1 MRSKQ
6 QKHLLFNRTVLLA
19 IGLLAVQQVIVASS
33 TIWITR
39 LIAHIQEGSISFFS
53 LGLYLASLFLP
64 YFPGAAALIEIA
76 KAQFRANVDFVKCFS
91 DTYKGQVVE
100 WANTSHH
107 LTKSSI
113 LTSEASQTINGYL
126 DYIYHFASC
135 GLNVA
140 FNLLVLAFVIEPLL
154 LVPYAIGVA
163 LAFVILKMQKGWKKT
178 LSLRAQQSRIK
189 WVSMLIKAWDNIL
202 LNNKYNFRI
211 WEKKVTQRA
220 RRFIG
225 SNVKLEAFSQ
235 GISVGMAFILL
246 GPTFAFICYL
256 AATRVQ
262 DLTWLA
268 MMVVALPR
276 LFQVMSYSYEM
287 LFVLADFPMQKSRLE
302 TVLKILEPSELFDIS
317 KAHRALDGRIHWD
330 KINIGYDNNDSFLP
344 KQFLESVPEKGRYT
358 LQGENGSGKTS
369 LLLLLKMLQG
379 ESAFYLP
386 AKHDLTFQHSKD
398 GLSTGQFARKTLE
411 ELLANLD
418 APLILLDE
426 WDANLDKENIEKFSA
441 LIESLSLKK
450 CVIES
455 RHLRH

>member
-1 MRSKQ
+1 MPSKL
-6 QKHLLFNRTVLLA
+6 QKHFLFNRTVLIA
-19 IGLLAVQQVIVASS
+19 IGLLVIQQCIVASS

-39 LIAHIQEGSISFFS
+39 LIAHIQEGGISFFFLS
-53 LGLYLASLFLP
+53 LYLTSLFLP
-64 YFPGAAALIEIA
+64 YFPGAAALIQMT
-76 KAQFRANVDFVKCFS
+76 KAQFRANVAFVKCFS
-91 DTYKGQVVE
+91 DIYKGQVVE

-135 GLNVA
+135 GLNVTL
-140 FNLLVLAFVIEPLL
+140 NLLVLVFVIEPLL
-154 LVPYAIGVA
+154 LVPYGIGVI
-163 LAFVILKMQKGWKKT
+163 LAFVILKLQKKRKKT

-189 WVSMLIKAWDNIL
+189 WVSILIKAWDNIL
-202 LNNKYNFRI
+202 LNNKYNFGI
-211 WEKKVTQRA
+211 WEKKVSKRG
-220 RRFIG
+220 RRLIG

-246 GPTFAFICYL
+246 GPTFIFIWYL
-256 AATRVQ
+256 ATTRAQ

-276 LFQVMSYSYEM
+276 LFQILSYSYEL

-302 TVLKILEPSELFDIS
+302 TVLKILEPSELFNAS
-317 KAHRALDGRIHWD
+317 NAHRVLDQRIHWD
-330 KINIGYDNNDSFLP
+330 KIKIGYDNTASYFP
-344 KQFLESVPEKGRYT
+344 KQLLESVPEKGRYT

-369 LLLLLKMLQG
+369 LLLLLKMLKG

-386 AKHDLTFQHSKD
+386 AKHELAFQLSKD
-398 GLSTGQFARKTLE
+398 GLSTGQFVRKTLE
-411 ELLANLD
+411 ELLENLD
-418 APLILLDE
+418 TPLILLDE
-426 WDANLDKENIEKFSA
+426 WDANLDKENMDKFSA
-441 LIESLSLKK
+441 IIENLSFNK

-455 RHLRH
+455 RHLRT